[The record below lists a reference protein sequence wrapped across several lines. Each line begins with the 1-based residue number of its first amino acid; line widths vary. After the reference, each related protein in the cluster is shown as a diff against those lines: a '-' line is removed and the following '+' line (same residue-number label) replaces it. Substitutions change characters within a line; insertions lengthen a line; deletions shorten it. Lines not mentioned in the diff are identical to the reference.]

1 MRLNPLNPSGPHG
14 AAAYAHFLSGNY
26 DAASSCAESAMRDN
40 PIFLLPV
47 CLYAASKALAAQP
60 ETARKGVDLAL
71 KYNPGLR
78 ISNLRDLAAFRRDED
93 FATFADGLRKAG
105 LPE

>member
-1 MRLNPLNPSGPHG
+1 
-14 AAAYAHFLSGNY
+14 
-26 DAASSCAESAMRDN
+26 MRDN
-40 PIFLLPV
+40 PISLLPICV
-47 CLYAASKALAAQP
+47 YAASNALAAQLEP
-60 ETARKGVDLAL
+60 ARKGVDLAL